1 MTREVRKLVSG
12 LKVGD
17 EVKGYGVL
25 SMYALTTRGNAMVA
39 SHGMGNGVW
48 PADAEVTVLVKE
60 KRWRITFET
69 TDERVAECWRTVSP
83 EKLATHADHITV
95 EEVES

>member
-1 MTREVRKLVSG
+1 MKEIRKLVSE

-25 SMYALTTRGNAMVA
+25 AVMDGVNDLVGVA
-39 SHGMGNGVW
+39 VSKFQKLDYW

-60 KRWRITFET
+60 KRWRVTFET
-69 TDERVAECWRTVSP
+69 ADAAVADSWRTVRP
-83 EKLATHADHITV
+83 NKLAAHADNISV
-95 EEVES
+95 EEVDV